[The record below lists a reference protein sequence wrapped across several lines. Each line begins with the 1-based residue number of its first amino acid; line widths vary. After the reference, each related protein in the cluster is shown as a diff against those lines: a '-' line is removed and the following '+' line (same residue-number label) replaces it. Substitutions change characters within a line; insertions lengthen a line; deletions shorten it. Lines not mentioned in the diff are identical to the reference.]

1 MSFSSARGTLFLA
14 LAATLSGCVDGP
26 GQENVPVALDEGT
39 GGIRGLLVSDELFPV
54 AGALV
59 EIPGIAKTES
69 DPSGRFSFFGLPEGE
84 VALNVTAEGYEPEQA
99 EVFVPPEGF
108 VDVHIAMVGIP
119 GQSPF
124 VATLLHE
131 GFIACSYS
139 VVYSAGWIFPVCPI
153 GESEDAFTTE
163 VSADWRGGV
172 HEMEWPT
179 SDELLFASTLDGP
192 QCRAS
197 PPPTSKCAALIG
209 GRSPLRI
216 IARPEDS
223 AYAAQHAVDS
233 KVTWPVGNYSST
245 LFSAYSGFF
254 RSEINATFNPICQEI
269 NSAGGAPRA
278 LGCPFGIGLSTGTR
292 FRYLHTTFYL
302 LLPGDFESFSARPD
316 A

>member
-1 MSFSSARGTLFLA
+1 MVLA
-14 LAATLSGCVDGP
+14 FVATLAGCMG
-26 GQENVPVALDEGT
+26 GSSQETVPATLDEGT

-54 AGALV
+54 VGALV
-59 EIPGIAKTES
+59 QIPGIATTES
-69 DPSGRFSFFGLPEGE
+69 DTTGRFSFVGLPEGD
-84 VALNVTAEGYEPEQA
+84 VTLNITAPGYEPKDA
-99 EVFVPPEGF
+99 DVRVPSEGF
-108 VDVHIAMVGIP
+108 VDLQIAMVGIP

-124 VATLLHE
+124 VTTLLHD

-139 VVYSAGWIFPVCPI
+139 IVYSAGWIFPVCPL
-153 GESEDAFTTE
+153 GESEDSFTTE

-179 SDELLFASTLDGP
+179 ADELLFASTLDGP
-192 QCRAS
+192 ECRAS
-197 PPPTSKCAALIG
+197 PPPPSKCAALIG

-216 IARPEDS
+216 LARPEDTE
-223 AYAAQHAVDS
+223 YAAQYAVDS

-254 RSEINATFNPICQEI
+254 RTEINATFNPICQEI
-269 NSAGGAPRA
+269 NAAAGAPRA
-278 LGCPFGIGLSTGTR
+278 LGCPFGIGLSTGIR

-302 LLPGDFESFSARPD
+302 LLPGDFESFTARPD